1 MWRTQM
7 LGLIESQELHSF
19 IDGELS
25 PSPRMVPGSDA
36 TQQIQNW
43 WLIHNLKRGD
53 FQIIY

>member
-1 MWRTQM
+1 M

-25 PSPRMVPGSDA
+25 PSPRMVPASDA

-43 WLIHNLKRGD
+43 WLIHNLKRVD